1 MTPITPGTLI
11 DALKWRYATKRFDP
25 TKKISDEIWAAL
37 EQSLVLAPSS
47 MGIQPWKFLIVQ
59 DPALRELLVPASYG
73 QKQVQDCSHLVVFAL
88 RKDIDDVHI
97 DRYMER
103 TLELRGGE
111 QEALARYRAMIV
123 KNTDEARKEGR
134 LDHWMEHQI
143 YIALGQFLASAALL
157 GVDTCPMEG
166 LIPAQYDQIL
176 GLTAQGYTTVCACPA
191 GFRSEND
198 KYASV
203 PKVRFKSSDIVTYH
217 HAKV

>member
-1 MTPITPGTLI
+1 MTPITPSTLLE
-11 DALKWRYATKRFDP
+11 ALKWRYATKRFDP
-25 TKKISDEIWAAL
+25 TKKISDEVWAAL

-59 DPALRELLVPASYG
+59 DPALRDLLVPASYG
-73 QKQVQDCSHLVVFAL
+73 QKQIQDCSHLVVFAL

-111 QEALARYRAMIV
+111 QEALARFRAMIA
-123 KNTDEARKEGR
+123 KNTDDARKEGR
-134 LDHWMEHQI
+134 LNTWMEHQI

-176 GLTAQGYTTVCACPA
+176 GLPEQGYTTICACPA
-191 GFRSEND
+191 GFRAEND

-203 PKVRFKSSDIVTYH
+203 PKVRFKTSDIVTYH
-217 HAKV
+217 HP